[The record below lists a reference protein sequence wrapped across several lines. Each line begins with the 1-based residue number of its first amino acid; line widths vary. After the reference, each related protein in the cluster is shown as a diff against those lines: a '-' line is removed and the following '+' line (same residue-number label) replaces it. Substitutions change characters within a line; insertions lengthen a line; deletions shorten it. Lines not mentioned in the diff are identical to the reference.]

1 MTANSKPKP
10 MQKAFRNPN
19 FRLLWGGQ
27 LTSVL
32 GDQFSMIALPWLVL
46 KLTNDPLALG
56 IVLALSSIPRALFML
71 VGGAITDRFSQRT
84 VMLTSDILRFAL
96 TGLMAAL
103 VLTSSVHLWM
113 IYVIALL
120 NGSISSFFTP
130 ASSSIVPQMLESE
143 EIQAGNS
150 IMQGSMQLSIFLGPM
165 LAGGLIAAFAGKS
178 TAAGA
183 PDLEGIGLA
192 IAFDSLTYLVST
204 VTLWFMKV
212 TRPQTGAGQ
221 PSLLDS
227 IKEGIHFVLQ
237 DPALRLVYILIA
249 AVNLIFVGP
258 LLVGIPVLADTRLP
272 QGAAAFGMIMSAYG
286 GGNLAGILL
295 AGALPH
301 FKPQAVT
308 ALLVGLIA
316 AFGGA
321 MFMFAFF
328 ATTLPFV
335 VVMLLLGVGNGYL
348 AILLITFMQTN
359 TPKEMIGRVMSLLL
373 FANLGLVPVSQ
384 ALAGVLLKI
393 SINGVF
399 IGAGILMVVVAGG
412 MLLTPDLKIIGQRI
426 GRVET
431 N

>member
-1 MTANSKPKP
+1 
-10 MQKAFRNPN
+10 
-19 FRLLWGGQ
+19 
-27 LTSVL
+27 
-32 GDQFSMIALPWLVL
+32 
-46 KLTNDPLALG
+46 
-56 IVLALSSIPRALFML
+56 
-71 VGGAITDRFSQRT
+71 
-84 VMLTSDILRFAL
+84 MLTSDILRFAL

-103 VLTSSVHLWM
+103 VLTNSVHLWM

-120 NGSISSFFTP
+120 SGTIISFFTP
-130 ASSSIVPQMLESE
+130 ASSSFVPQILDSE
-143 EIQAGNS
+143 DIQAGNS

-165 LAGGLIAAFAGKS
+165 LAGGLIAAFANKS
-178 TAAGA
+178 GAAVSN
-183 PDLEGIGLA
+183 LVGIGLA
-192 IAFDSLTYLVST
+192 IAFDALTYLVSA

-212 TRPQTGAGQ
+212 TRPQTGVGAGQ
-221 PSLLDS
+221 PGLLDS

-286 GGNLAGILL
+286 GLNLAGILL
-295 AGALPH
+295 AGVRPR

-316 AFGGA
+316 AFGRA
-321 MFMFAFF
+321 LAMFAFF
-328 ATTLPFV
+328 ASTLPFIM
-335 VVMLLLGVGNGYL
+335 VMLLLGVGNGYL
-348 AILLITFMQTN
+348 GILLFTFLQTN
-359 TPKEMIGRVMSLLL
+359 TPKEMIRRVMSLVL

-384 ALAGVLLKI
+384 ALSGVLLKI

-399 IGAGILMVVVAGG
+399 IEAGVLMMLIAGG
-412 MLLTPDLKIIGQRI
+412 MLLTPDLKIIGLRSA
-426 GRVET
+426 GVET